1 MTYIVNIKI
10 TDEKYKNKKV
20 EMLTIPSEFTPIQQG
35 AIYDMSDEKAEESI
49 VYFTDGDRKANSEV
63 EKIIISAIVN
73 TTKEYIIMIYPK
85 CLLEK

>member
-49 VYFTDGDRKANSEV
+49 VYFTDGDRKANSEAG
-63 EKIIISAIVN
+63 KIIISAIVN